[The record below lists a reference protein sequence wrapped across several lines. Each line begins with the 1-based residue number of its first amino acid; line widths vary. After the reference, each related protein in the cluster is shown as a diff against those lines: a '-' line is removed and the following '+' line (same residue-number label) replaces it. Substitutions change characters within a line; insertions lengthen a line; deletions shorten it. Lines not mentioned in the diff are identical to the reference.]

1 MDEHIGIAISGL
13 TSDARALCQLIFNA
27 ALSSRQDM
35 DRSIP
40 IRRLISMLSEKG
52 QYNTQHYGGR
62 PFGVGLLIAGF
73 DETGP
78 HLYEFQPS
86 GCFFE
91 YWAYSIG
98 ARSQSA
104 RTYFE
109 RSLEELPTADLDS
122 LILHALTALNEC
134 LPPDQKLEV
143 TNCSLGYLSKDEPF
157 TVVSAE
163 ELAGHLTKLP
173 PKTSTVTST
182 EVEMQPATTP
192 KEETI

>member
-1 MDEHIGIAISGL
+1 
-13 TSDARALCQLIFNA
+13 
-27 ALSSRQDM
+27 
-35 DRSIP
+35 
-40 IRRLISMLSEKG
+40 MLSEKG

-86 GCFFE
+86 GCFYE

-109 RSLEELPTADLDS
+109 RTLEQIPSADLSD
-122 LILHALTALNEC
+122 LILHSLTALNEC

-143 TNCSLGYLSKDEPF
+143 SNCTLGFLSKDEPF
-157 TVVSAE
+157 TIISGD
-163 ELAGHLTKLP
+163 ELQGHLAKLP
-173 PKTSTVTST
+173 PKTASAESA
-182 EVEMQPATTP
+182 EVEMQPAETTP
-192 KEETI
+192 EESI

>member
-1 MDEHIGIAISGL
+1 
-13 TSDARALCQLIFNA
+13 
-27 ALSSRQDM
+27 M

-40 IRRLISMLSEKG
+40 IRRLISMLSEKA

-86 GCFFE
+86 GCFYE

-109 RSLEELPTADLDS
+109 RSLEELASADINK

-157 TVVSAE
+157 TLVPNNDLE
-163 ELAGHLTKLP
+163 EHLSKLP
-173 PKTSTVTST
+173 PKTSATVAP
-182 EVEMQPATTP
+182 EVEMQTAP
-192 KEETI
+192 EEEII